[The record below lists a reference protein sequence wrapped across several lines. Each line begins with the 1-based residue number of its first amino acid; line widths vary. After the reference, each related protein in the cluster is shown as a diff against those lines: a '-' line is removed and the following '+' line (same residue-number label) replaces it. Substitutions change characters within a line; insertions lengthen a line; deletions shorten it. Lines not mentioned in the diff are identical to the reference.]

1 MEAAMRKEKRYQG
14 ALFSADVVREAF
26 QAAFEM
32 LGNPS
37 PRDAAR
43 EATNRRISRG
53 SEQWTL
59 DSDEEF
65 FAEYRQGF
73 TSAGYSSGAFSQTS
87 KKGFDFYF
95 SANGNNAT
103 VTVETKERRDIERVF
118 DVFERHLVESQVP
131 VPPPPEPPPPTVFIG
146 HGRNQQWRDL
156 KDHLQDQHGYV
167 VVAYEVG
174 ARAGHAVR
182 DILTEMLESS
192 SFAVLVMTAED
203 ETAEGEYR
211 ARQNV
216 VHEIGLFQGSLGFS
230 RAIVLVEEG
239 VELFSNLEGVQ
250 QIRFAKGNI
259 RETFGD
265 VLATLRREFG
275 AH

>member
-1 MEAAMRKEKRYQG
+1 MEAAMRKEKDYQG
-14 ALFSADVVREAF
+14 ALFSADVVREALRT
-26 QAAFEM
+26 AIE
-32 LGNPS
+32 LLENPA
-37 PRDAAR
+37 P
-43 EATNRRISRG
+43 EELITEGPNRGISRG
-53 SEQWTL
+53 NENWSF

-73 TSAGYSSGAFSQTS
+73 TSASFTS
-87 KKGFDFYF
+87 TAYNQALGKGFDFYF
-95 SANGNNAT
+95 SASST
-103 VTVETKERRDIERVF
+103 SSSVTVQTRERRDIERVF
-118 DVFERHLVESQVP
+118 DVFERHLAESQVP
-131 VPPPPEPPPPTVFIG
+131 VPPPPEQPPPTVFIG

-156 KDHLQDQHGYV
+156 KDHLHDQHGYV

-174 ARAGHAVR
+174 ARAGHAIR
-182 DILTEMLESS
+182 DILTEMLEGS

-203 ETAEGEYR
+203 ETAEGEFR

-216 VHEIGLFQGSLGFS
+216 VHEIGLFQGRLGFS
-230 RAIVLVEEG
+230 RAIVLAEEG

-275 AH
+275 AQ